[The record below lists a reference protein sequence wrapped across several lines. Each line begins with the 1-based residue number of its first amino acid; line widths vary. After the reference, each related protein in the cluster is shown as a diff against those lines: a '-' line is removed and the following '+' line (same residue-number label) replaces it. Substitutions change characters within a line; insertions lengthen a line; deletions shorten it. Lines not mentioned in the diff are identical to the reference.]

1 MHKKVLQNAHFKN
14 RFALQ
19 TDGEIGQIDRFDT
32 APPTQTHG
40 WNKIYY
46 I

>member
-19 TDGEIGQIDRFDT
+19 TDGEIGQIDRFET
-32 APPTQTHG
+32 APLD
-40 WNKIYY
+40 
-46 I
+46 

>member
-19 TDGEIGQIDRFDT
+19 TDGEIGQIDRFETCLLYTSD
-32 APPTQTHG
+32 AADEL
-40 WNKIYY
+40 
-46 I
+46 